1 MTSYHFKNLV
11 FEGGGVKGAAYVG
24 ALQVLEQKGILANV
38 ERVGGTSAGAIN
50 AVLIGLGFSIA
61 ETDTFLK
68 DPNLFKSF
76 EDSDIGFFRDTWR
89 LINDFGW
96 CKGDVFHNWISD
108 RIAEKTGNPKATFA
122 DVDKMRHKTQ
132 FKSLYLIG
140 TNLSTASYEV
150 FSAEDTP
157 DMSVADAARISMSIP
172 LFFKAI
178 KKKRKD
184 NPQIRDIYVDGGVL
198 NNYPVRLFDRKKYIS
213 NLHDCFTPN
222 YYKKANSSIPMNQK
236 ETLEYVYNKE
246 TLGFRLDSKAEISKF
261 RRYGTL
267 QTDTSDSSKEI
278 DGLYGYLK
286 MMLNN
291 LLAAQ
296 QSSHLNNNDWARTI
310 YIDTH
315 DVNATDFDLEL
326 DKKNDLVKWGKEG
339 TENFFAWYDDNSE
352 DKPNK

>member
-1 MTSYHFKNLV
+1 MTNYHFKNLV

-24 ALQVLEQKGILANV
+24 ALQVLESKGILENI

-50 AVLIGLGFSIA
+50 AVLIGLGFSIE
-61 ETDTFLK
+61 ETDAFLK

-76 EDSDIGFFRDTWR
+76 EDSDVGFFRDTWR
-89 LINDFGW
+89 LINEFGW
-96 CKGDVFHNWISD
+96 CKGDVFFEWISD

-122 DVDKMRHKTQ
+122 DIDKMKYEKQ

-150 FSAEDTP
+150 FSCEDTP

-172 LFFKAI
+172 LFFRAI
-178 KKKRKD
+178 KRQRKD
-184 NPQIRDIYVDGGVL
+184 NQQIQDIYVDGGVL

-213 NLHDCFTPN
+213 NSDDFFTPN
-222 YYKKANSSIPMNQK
+222 YYEEANSSIPGDQK

-261 RRYGTL
+261 RKYADL
-267 QTDTSDSSKEI
+267 QEGESSKPKEI
-278 DGLYGYLK
+278 DGLYSYLK

-315 DVNATDFDLEL
+315 DVDATDFDLEL
-326 DKKNDLVKWGKEG
+326 DKKNDLVTWGKDG
-339 TENFFAWYDDNSE
+339 TEKFFAWYDDASKV
-352 DKPNK
+352 KPNG